1 MQRFFTKDTLD
12 DIYTITDNA
21 WIHQL
26 SRVLRGKV
34 WDEIILFQEDGT
46 QRVYTLSEI
55 RKKQIILQAQ
65 WEKTQVHR
73 EQKQNIILYQALPN
87 KWEKIEYIIQK
98 SVEVWIEKIVFFRS
112 QRSQKLV
119 ISQKKRERWE
129 NIATEAL
136 EQCGGYR
143 PTVLEYVD
151 SLSQVQIPASY
162 KHIVLHTQWKS
173 QSVQDIYDKKQKKY
187 ALWVWPEGGWS
198 DEEISFLSNNNSII
212 AHFWE
217 RILRTETMG
226 AVIWFAILHGYR

>member
-34 WDEIILFQEDGT
+34 GDEIILFQEDGT

-65 WEKTQVHR
+65 GEKTQVHR

-98 SVEVWIEKIVFFRS
+98 SVEVGIEKIVFFRS

-162 KHIVLHTQWKS
+162 KHIVLHTQGKS

-187 ALWVWPEGGWS
+187 ALWVGPEGGWS

-212 AHFWE
+212 AHFGE

-226 AVIWFAILHGYR
+226 AVIGFAILHGYR